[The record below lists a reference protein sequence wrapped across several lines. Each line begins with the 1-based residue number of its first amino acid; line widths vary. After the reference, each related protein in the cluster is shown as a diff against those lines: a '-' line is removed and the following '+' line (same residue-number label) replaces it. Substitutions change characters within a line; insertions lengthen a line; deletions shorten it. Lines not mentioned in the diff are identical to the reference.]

1 MAINWSN
8 VTTWTG
14 ILGTANTNTDG
25 WFWLLI
31 NFGVFFLALLIISLW
46 GFEVALLASSFLGLI
61 LGIFLAYIGLIAWG
75 WVLVFVG
82 LILISILYIVWTTD
96 KT

>member
-1 MAINWSN
+1 MAINWTN

-14 ILGTANTNTDG
+14 ALATANTNTGG
-25 WFWLLI
+25 WFWVLI

-46 GFEVALLASSFLGLI
+46 GFEVALLASSFIGLI
-61 LGIFLAYIGLIAWG
+61 LGILLAYIGLIAWG

-82 LILISILYIVWTTD
+82 LILISILYIIWTTD
-96 KT
+96 K